1 MKLSHL
7 TATLLLSS
15 VAFLSAEEKTAAP
28 PTKSDIPEGLVPL
41 APKQTTH
48 FAFLCLKDKEMA
60 KDADIK
66 AALMRWF
73 QLKDES
79 EIVRYKQDPQKG
91 TLSFTIGKARFV
103 AALAEYSIPAPDLQY
118 ASNNSLHWP
127 DAEKELLQ
135 QQAHYTVTCTSIYPK
150 KWMTSLA
157 LSKAIS
163 ALAETHHPLGIYW
176 GDASIVH
183 SPETFIKLS
192 KQELRADNKNIP
204 ADLWVGILLEKHK
217 DGTVSAYTDGLR
229 VLGFREMEIQN
240 SQLDRTKAYSILSAL
255 SLQVVRNNQTIQENE
270 EVATPEDGSYPTKL
284 GDSNIGRKQK
294 VIVISAQ

>member
-103 AALAEYSIPAPDLQY
+103 AALRRV
-118 ASNNSLHWP
+118 LHP
-127 DAEKELLQ
+127 SARPSVRQ
-135 QQAHYTVTCTSIYPK
+135 QQFPYTGLMQK
-150 KWMTSLA
+150 KSF
-157 LSKAIS
+157 SS
-163 ALAETHHPLGIYW
+163 
-176 GDASIVH
+176 S
-183 SPETFIKLS
+183 
-192 KQELRADNKNIP
+192 R
-204 ADLWVGILLEKHK
+204 
-217 DGTVSAYTDGLR
+217 
-229 VLGFREMEIQN
+229 
-240 SQLDRTKAYSILSAL
+240 
-255 SLQVVRNNQTIQENE
+255 
-270 EVATPEDGSYPTKL
+270 PTT
-284 GDSNIGRKQK
+284 R
-294 VIVISAQ
+294 